1 VTDECSVGLYGE
13 VPGNFDAVLD
23 LAEVAE
29 EFSLTPD
36 DPSDAVVE
44 GYR

>member
-1 VTDECSVGLYGE
+1 MTKECSVGLYGE

-23 LAEVAE
+23 LTEVTE
-29 EFSLTPD
+29 EFSIAPD